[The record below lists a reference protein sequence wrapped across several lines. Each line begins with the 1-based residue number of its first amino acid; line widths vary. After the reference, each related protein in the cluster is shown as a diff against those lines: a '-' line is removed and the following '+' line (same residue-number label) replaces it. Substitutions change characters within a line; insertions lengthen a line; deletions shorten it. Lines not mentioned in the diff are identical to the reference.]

1 LVLIFITPGNL
12 PLDIVLKG
20 FVYLG
25 RLKMAF
31 LTAFATII
39 ATQNKQAIAQSLVV
53 DKRTVSSLSNLIRVN
68 TKRHWK
74 PLCAAG
80 AVVGAAFAAY
90 KVRTEILRQ
99 REKTRVG
106 PTTNEVENLSES
118 ASLPEVGSPLDVGMY
133 GELDTLADCLLEEL
147 ELEECLEVDPAFIA
161 DQRFIDVEQ
170 VQAIK
175 DCKDESVQEQ
185 MDIKY
190 KMEVQRKSRKRVR
203 GDRLP
208 HACRAMV
215 AKLRA
220 SFPTP
225 DGSPLQ
231 QKAMALYLA
240 KEGRKLKM
248 RETQLAVLIPRAVAL
263 ASVPSNSQVNM
274 RLLMAIEPVRFKY
287 QRMKWGGVIGAEN
300 WLSRLVSALPNIQ

>member
-1 LVLIFITPGNL
+1 
-12 PLDIVLKG
+12 
-20 FVYLG
+20 
-25 RLKMAF
+25 MAF
-31 LTAFATII
+31 LVAALGKQISSNATTTL
-39 ATQNKQAIAQSLVV
+39 AQALTPSKK
-53 DKRTVSSLSNLIRVN
+53 DVSVISNLIRVN

-99 REKTRVG
+99 RDEIRVG
-106 PTTNEVENLSES
+106 PTTNEAENLSES

-133 GELDTLADCLLEEL
+133 GELETLADCLLEEL
-147 ELEECLEVDPAFIA
+147 ELEECLEVDPAFA
-161 DQRFIDVEQ
+161 VDQRFIDVEQ

-263 ASVPSNSQVNM
+263 ASVPSDSQVNM
-274 RLLMAIEPVRFKY
+274 RLLMAIEPVKFKY

>member
-1 LVLIFITPGNL
+1 
-12 PLDIVLKG
+12 
-20 FVYLG
+20 
-25 RLKMAF
+25 MAF
-31 LTAFATII
+31 LATLLKVN
-39 ATQNKQAIAQSLVV
+39 ATNIAQNLTPS
-53 DKRTVSSLSNLIRVN
+53 KQEAKFLSNLIRDN

-80 AVVGAAFAAY
+80 VVVGAAFAAY

-99 REKTRVG
+99 RDEIRVG

-133 GELDTLADCLLEEL
+133 GELETLADCLLDEL
-147 ELEECLEVDPAFIA
+147 ELEECLEVDPAFAA

-263 ASVPSNSQVNM
+263 ASVPSDSQVNM
-274 RLLMAIEPVRFKY
+274 RLLMAIEPVKFKY

-300 WLSRLVSALPNIQ
+300 WLSRLVSALPTIQ